1 MLLKFDDPVSLTGA
15 RIESCR
21 PLELTYG
28 SQHTL
33 EFECAYGAN
42 NDLINMQMRGC
53 TRWTLALLKNLST
66 PTEPLLEETYEDN
79 IAVGSRLY
87 FTFAMTTMQL
97 YKYVAGGEAMCVM
110 VVKGYEDGEGVP
122 SVSFQLPV
130 YIKSSMTQKRPGVYN
145 GTVNDATLTF
155 MRNGQKVGEFSANSA
170 VDKVIELSG
179 DEDAFT
185 GVRAIQ
191 VNGNYVTLT
200 PSGTASIRVPK
211 PIDHNTI
218 TDENGVL
225 EVDGVLDANNQS
237 KVTIWIGTRQE
248 WIEQDKAASTDL
260 CIITDDVEVVE
271 EAYPAV
277 QLVRTI
283 PPGENSVN
291 LSNGEIYE
299 HAPTLHTLEYTLP
312 ATVSAGVRHHVQLAV
327 LVQSAATSITFKT
340 NDGAVCKA
348 LNPSGLMEQVP
359 GVVVFE
365 LEYMHMLH
373 RWSVTT
379 RNI

>member
-21 PLELTYG
+21 PLELAYG
-28 SQHTL
+28 TQHTL

-66 PTEPLLEETYEDN
+66 PAEPLLEETYNDN
-79 IAVGSRLY
+79 MAVGSRLY

-97 YKYVAGGEAMCVM
+97 YKYVAGGESMCVM
-110 VVKGYEDGEGVP
+110 DVKGYEDGEGVA

-130 YIKSSMTQKRPGVYN
+130 YIKSSMTQKRPGYGN
-145 GTVNDATLTF
+145 TVNDATLTF
-155 MRNGQKVGEFSANSA
+155 MRDGQKVGEFSANAA
-170 VDKVIELSG
+170 VDKVVELSG
-179 DEDAFT
+179 DADAFK
-185 GVRAIQ
+185 GVKAIQ
-191 VNGNYVTLT
+191 INGDYVELT

-211 PIDHNTI
+211 PIDNNTI

-225 EVDGVLDANNQS
+225 EVEGVLDANNKS
-237 KVTIWIGTRQE
+237 RVTIWIGTRQE
-248 WIEQDKAASTDL
+248 WIEQDKAASDDL

-271 EAYPAV
+271 EVYPAV

-283 PPGENSVN
+283 PAGSNSVK

-299 HAPTLHTLEYTLP
+299 HAPALHTLEYTLP
-312 ATVSAGVRHHVQLAV
+312 DAVTAGVRYHIQLTV
-327 LVQSAATSITFKT
+327 LVQSTDTVLTFKLA
-340 NDGAVCKA
+340 DGTVCGVAK
-348 LNPSGLMEQVP
+348 PSGFMAHFP
-359 GVVVFE
+359 GIIIFE
-365 LEYMHMLH
+365 LEYIHMLH
-373 RWSVTT
+373 RWTISI